1 LATVSGGGT
10 TAPVSQE
17 QTILLEPLPPFAFKG
32 FTALFTDNAGDIVTQ
47 SGGHPDITTHLRFNT
62 KLANLP
68 TGIDR
73 VKDVD
78 VDLPVGLVG
87 NPTATSELCTFGALT
102 SLGTGE
108 DGDSNKCPAG
118 SQVGVVSLEGG
129 NQGFIGI
136 YNMVPRIG
144 SPAQFGFVL
153 ASSPVIL
160 SASLRDG
167 DHGARITS
175 VNTNSSVPVTDVKVT
190 FWGVPADPSHD
201 FYRKKCMIQGQQS
214 GPSGDRCT
222 TGDPRVP
229 FTRLP
234 TECGGALPFAADVST
249 YGQPNHIVHADTTTP
264 PLTGCGQVPFEPEI
278 DVQPT
283 TTEPDSPSGLRVDV
297 TVPQENSPDGIATA
311 DLRRARVT
319 LPEGM
324 TVSPSSASGLAACSD
339 QQFRDGLPGPSTCPA
354 ASTIGSV
361 SLDTPLL
368 EEPVA
373 GKVFVLDQLSDDP
386 GSGRLFRLG
395 IELRDDDRGV
405 DVKLPGSV
413 IADPQTG
420 QLTTTFDETPQLP
433 FSRMSLRL
441 KGGPRAP
448 LATPATCGTKT
459 VITEMT
465 GWNGKVAAPSDSF
478 TIDCPGMSGFA
489 PSFEAGAVSPTGG
502 AFSPFVVAIER
513 RDREEYLDG
522 VEVEM
527 PKGVLA
533 KLRGVPLCADAQA
546 ASGGCP
552 AGSRVGTATVGAGAG
567 STPFY
572 LDGPV
577 YLTGPYKGAPY
588 GLSVAVSVV
597 AGPYDLGTVVV
608 RQALHVDRD
617 DAHVTVVSDPL
628 PRVLKGVPVRL
639 RSVNVDVDRPGF
651 TVNPTSCS
659 EKQVVATL
667 RSQQGTTRQASSR
680 FQVGDCQ
687 ALAFRPKLKM
697 RLTGKRQRR
706 TGGHPGIRAVLTQ
719 GSGQAG
725 IGKAEVRLPSSLALD
740 TKRAASDD
748 LCEWRESLKDEP
760 NCPAAS
766 VIGRAK
772 AVSPLLNRPLE
783 GPVYFA
789 KRKRINRFGREIS
802 TFPSLVIALR
812 GEVAINLRGNT
823 TVKPGALVTTFAEV
837 PDAPISR
844 FELNLAGARKGILLV
859 TKTSRGRNINLCS
872 KRQIAEADIDGQNGR
887 RADQRIA
894 IKTPCAKKA
903 KRAKR

>member
-1 LATVSGGGT
+1 V
-10 TAPVSQE
+10 
-17 QTILLEPLPPFAFKG
+17 
-32 FTALFTDNAGDIVTQ
+32 
-47 SGGHPDITTHLRFNT
+47 
-62 KLANLP
+62 
-68 TGIDR
+68 GII
-73 VKDVD
+73 
-78 VDLPVGLVG
+78 
-87 NPTATSELCTFGALT
+87 E
-102 SLGTGE
+102 
-108 DGDSNKCPAG
+108 
-118 SQVGVVSLEGG
+118 LEGG
-129 NQGFIGI
+129 TQGVMGL
-136 YNMVPRIG
+136 YNMVPPPG
-144 SPAQFGFVL
+144 VPAQFGFAL
-153 ASSPVIL
+153 ASAPVTL
-160 SASLRDG
+160 QASLRDDNYG
-167 DHGARITS
+167 INITS
-175 VNTNSSVPVTDVKVT
+175 VNTNSSVPVSYVKAT
-190 FWGVPADPSHD
+190 FWGVPADSAHD
-201 FYRKKCMIQGQQS
+201 TYRKTCMVTGQQD
-214 GPSGDRCT
+214 GPNGQICT
-222 TGDPRVP
+222 TTSPRAP

-234 TECGGALPFAADVST
+234 TNCSGSPVALEADVTT
-249 YGQPNHIVHADTTTP
+249 YTKPADPIHATATTP
-264 PLTGCGQVPFEPEI
+264 ALTGCESLPFDPEI
-278 DVQPT
+278 DVRPT
-283 TTEPDSPSGLRVDV
+283 SSTPDSPTGLAVDV
-297 TVPQENSPDGIATA
+297 SVPQSESPGGLATA
-311 DLRRARVT
+311 DLRRARVV

-324 TVSPSSASGLAACSD
+324 TVNPGSADGLGACSD
-339 QQFRDGLPGPSTCPA
+339 AQFRDGQSGPSTCPA

-368 EEPVA
+368 ADPVL
-373 GKVFVLDQLSDDP
+373 GSVFVLDQLSDDP
-386 GSGRLFRLG
+386 ASGRLFRLG
-395 IELRDDDRGV
+395 IELRDDDRGIH
-405 DVKLPGSV
+405 VKLPGSV
-413 IADPQTG
+413 IADPVSG
-420 QLTTTFDETPQLP
+420 RLSTTFDETPQLP

-448 LATPATCGTKT
+448 LATPPTCGVKT
-459 VITEMT
+459 VTSEMT

-489 PSFEAGAVSPTGG
+489 PSFEAGAISPTGG
-502 AFSPFVVAIER
+502 AFSPFVVRIER

-522 VEVEM
+522 VSVEM

-533 KLRGVPLCADAQA
+533 KLRGVPLCGDAQA

-567 STPFY
+567 SNPFY

-577 YLTGPYKGAPY
+577 FLTGPYKGAPY
-588 GLSVAVSVV
+588 GLSVAVPVV

-608 RQALHVDRD
+608 RQALFVDRD

-628 PRVLKGVPVRL
+628 PRVVKGVPVRL

-667 RSQQGTTRQASSR
+667 RSQQGSVRKVSSR
-680 FQVGDCQ
+680 FQVGDCA
-687 ALAFRPKLKM
+687 ALAFRPKLAM
-697 RLTGKRQRR
+697 RLTGRKQRR

-719 GSGQAG
+719 ARGQAG

-740 TKRAASDD
+740 TRRAASDD

-766 VIGRAK
+766 IIGRAR

-802 TFPSLVIALR
+802 TFPSLVVALR

-844 FELNLAGARKGILLV
+844 FELNLAGAKKGILLV
-859 TKTSRGRNINLCS
+859 TKTSRGRKINLCS

-887 RADQRIA
+887 RADQRVA
-894 IKTPCAKKA
+894 IKTPCSNAVKRAKA
-903 KRAKR
+903 KRRR